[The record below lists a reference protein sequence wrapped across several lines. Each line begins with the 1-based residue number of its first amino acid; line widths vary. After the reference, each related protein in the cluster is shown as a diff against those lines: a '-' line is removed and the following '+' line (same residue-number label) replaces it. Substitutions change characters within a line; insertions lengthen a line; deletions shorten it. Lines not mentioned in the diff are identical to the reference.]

1 MYHMV
6 TSFLY
11 STDIVFRC
19 YVISYLLVYIKIL
32 NFLTLIFS
40 HIEFQG
46 VKILWNE
53 FEKIDAYSSLHNS
66 SCEKF
71 NASLFKFYSRA
82 AVTPTHL
89 KNTNACEVINF
100 FAKGP

>member
-1 MYHMV
+1 MEF
-6 TSFLY
+6 SFSSYFLTFSLY
-11 STDIVFRC
+11 QNIKLFQSNFP
-19 YVISYLLVYIKIL
+19 SYLI
-32 NFLTLIFS
+32 
-40 HIEFQG
+40 QG